1 MVAWGLNGDTPGKFE
16 RIVDSLNSP
25 SKEAIAVYGSLL
37 AGMGGQEELGIGE
50 QLRFV
55 GPCEIRGSLFD
66 LGEYPGLLLGS
77 GVVHAELYEIADA
90 AALPRLDEFEL
101 YDPDDPAG
109 SLYIRKRA
117 RLTQPDRDAWLY
129 EYNRDVSG
137 MSSIPSGDW
146 KSHCRERR
154 SATTNAT

>member
-1 MVAWGLNGDTPGKFE
+1 MFNDPLGGGDLTRQIYPPGEDGLETVFE
-16 RIVDSLNSP
+16 YEHRYWPFAVD
-25 SKEAIAVYGSLL
+25 
-37 AGMGGQEELGIGE
+37 
-50 QLRFV
+50 
-55 GPCEIRGSLFD
+55 
-66 LGEYPGLLLGS
+66 
-77 GVVHAELYEIADA
+77 
-90 AALPRLDEFEL
+90 EL

-146 KSHCRERR
+146 KSHCRETR
-154 SATTNAT
+154 SAATNAT